1 MTFKQADETLLHVN
15 HVANSQYSFYTT
27 TDGRVLLRDSVGN
40 LCYAKQIGNQL
51 INTGIA
57 AHEEGWQSE
66 NERSVKRTAAKLSNV
81 LNSLQTKRL
90 QALQRDSSL
99 KNATKS
105 ADGLGRY
112 GESYG
117 GAIPSVGG
125 STIPFVLVEFA
136 DITLQDYSTIDKYES
151 YFNDAVYKNDEGN
164 IGSVSSYFN
173 MQSRGL
179 LNLTFKCVGKI
190 RLSRNRAFY
199 GKNSAQGKTD
209 ENRYVFVQ
217 EVLDSITASDVD
229 LEDFNVNGSIPNICI
244 IFAGP
249 GEQSSYDVGAE
260 DYLWAHFSSKSFKSG
275 NCTVNSYFVGNELY
289 EDYFKEDGSV
299 EYADP
304 PTNNYLVPQSV
315 KTVGIGVIC
324 HELSHALG
332 LPDFYYTGNDPKT
345 YNACETMKYWS
356 PLDYGY
362 FFKDGYAPVG
372 FTAYERNMLGWLKIK
387 ELNEAQSATLHSF
400 CTDEENTGETEAYLI
415 RNPMNEKEYYIL
427 ENRQTATWYP
437 KAMGHGLLIT
447 HIDYDANAW
456 RNNTVNN
463 DPLHQ
468 RYAYVAADN
477 KKGIDNLGP
486 TDLKGDLFPGLT
498 GKTEFTDTT
507 VPASDV
513 YTTNGKLGKPIYNI
527 SEKDGA
533 ITFDFI
539 EPISTGI
546 SSGIYGMNNE
556 PTYIY
561 TIDGRK
567 IKSSSLEHGLYIVKA
582 GKKTS
587 LVIGKSVR

>member
-51 INTGIA
+51 INTEIA
-57 AHEEGWQSE
+57 AHEEGWQSD
-66 NERSVKRTAAKLSNV
+66 NERSVKFTAAKISNV
-81 LNSLQTKRL
+81 LNSLQAKRL

-136 DITLQDYSTIDKYES
+136 DVTLQDYSTIDKYES

-179 LNLTFKCVGKI
+179 LNLTFKNVGKI
-190 RLSRNRAFY
+190 RLSKNRAFY

-229 LEDFNVNGSIPNICI
+229 LEDFNVNGAIPNICI

-275 NCTVNSYFVGNELY
+275 NCTVNSYFIGNELY
-289 EDYFKEDGSV
+289 ENYFKEDGSV

-345 YNACETMKYWS
+345 YNACETMKYW
-356 PLDYGY
+356 
-362 FFKDGYAPVG
+362 
-372 FTAYERNMLGWLKIK
+372 
-387 ELNEAQSATLHSF
+387 
-400 CTDEENTGETEAYLI
+400 
-415 RNPMNEKEYYIL
+415 
-427 ENRQTATWYP
+427 
-437 KAMGHGLLIT
+437 
-447 HIDYDANAW
+447 
-456 RNNTVNN
+456 
-463 DPLHQ
+463 
-468 RYAYVAADN
+468 
-477 KKGIDNLGP
+477 
-486 TDLKGDLFPGLT
+486 LFL
-498 GKTEFTDTT
+498 
-507 VPASDV
+507 
-513 YTTNGKLGKPIYNI
+513 
-527 SEKDGA
+527 
-533 ITFDFI
+533 
-539 EPISTGI
+539 
-546 SSGIYGMNNE
+546 
-556 PTYIY
+556 
-561 TIDGRK
+561 
-567 IKSSSLEHGLYIVKA
+567 
-582 GKKTS
+582 
-587 LVIGKSVR
+587 